1 VEGRGAASPLGPER
15 CWIILLGG
23 IVRVVFGIEQ
33 RWTPNVGIQVLRLE
47 PPKHERNKREGDKCG
62 GLENT
67 VSKFCKKCFHRVRW
81 GIPRDL
87 FIGS

>member
-47 PPKHERNKREGDKCG
+47 PP
-62 GLENT
+62 NT
-67 VSKFCKKCFHRVRW
+67 R
-81 GIPRDL
+81 GINAKVTNAEVWRTR
-87 FIGS
+87 